1 METLLGEL
9 GEWSPIE
16 AVAAALGVAYVVL
29 AARQVVWCWPCGIA
43 STALYSG
50 IFLEIAL
57 YQQALLQLFYIG
69 LGIYGWRKWLHG
81 GVQGGELRVTHWQP
95 FWHITA
101 IAFIA
106 ALTLATG
113 WLSARYTRSPMP
125 YLDAVT
131 AWGAVIASWMMA
143 RKVLENW
150 LYWIILDSI
159 MVVVSWRSRLPAT
172 ALLFVIYVGMA
183 AVGYFSWRRSQ
194 RQAQTAAA

>member
-1 METLLGEL
+1 
-9 GEWSPIE
+9 
-16 AVAAALGVAYVVL
+16 
-29 AARQVVWCWPCGIA
+29 
-43 STALYSG
+43 
-50 IFLEIAL
+50 
-57 YQQALLQLFYIG
+57 
-69 LGIYGWRKWLHG
+69 
-81 GVQGGELRVTHWQP
+81 
-95 FWHITA
+95 
-101 IAFIA
+101 
-106 ALTLATG
+106 
-113 WLSARYTRSPMP
+113 MP